1 MLAAAHP
8 LPRQP
13 RPDDIVRVRVQ
24 AEERFVGPL
33 WGLYFGENNLSEVVS
48 REFAELTI
56 RRSGSSDSY
65 RLLQLVEVNQDTG
78 EPLDEQPETEPA
90 ESLRLQPIDLGERRQ
105 EIERR
110 KPPIPDRGVPSEPIP
125 DKKRSVV
132 RLPIGLAA
140 TPPADV
146 PQVSQVPQLAAALLD
161 EEPSDPPPA
170 AAKPTEEA
178 KNETATAPPVSSVVA
193 APKGRRA
200 SRYV

>member
-78 EPLDEQPETEPA
+78 EPLDEQPEIEPV

-110 KPPIPDRGVPSEPIP
+110 KPPVPDRGVPSEPIP
-125 DKKRSVV
+125 DKKRPVV

-140 TPPADV
+140 VPPPAA
-146 PQVSQVPQLAAALLD
+146 PPIPPLAAALLD
-161 EEPSDPPPA
+161 DEPFDSPPT
-170 AAKPTEEA
+170 AAKAAEPPN
-178 KNETATAPPVSSVVA
+178 NETGTAPPVSSVVA

-200 SRYV
+200 PRYV